1 MPYEQ
6 HRSIVWRLVMDLM
19 RARHKSV
26 LNKGRPL
33 GPDIMLLF
41 VLASVAATANKGLP
55 ATASKIAFYLEMPRE
70 TVRRR
75 LQELVELGLV
85 EREGDSYRQI
95 ARLTE
100 LQIKHVTKLI
110 RDAAAALAQIGQ

>member
-6 HRSIVWRLVMDLM
+6 HRSIVWQLVMDLM
-19 RARHKSV
+19 RARQKTV
-26 LNKGRPL
+26 LKRGPPRPH
-33 GPDIMLLF
+33 IMLLSG
-41 VLASVAATANKGLP
+41 LAAVPATANKGHP

-75 LQELVELGLV
+75 LQELVQLGLV

-100 LQIKHVTKLI
+100 LEIKHLAKLI

>member
-6 HRSIVWRLVMDLM
+6 HRSIVWQLVMDLM
-19 RARHKSV
+19 RARHKTV
-26 LNKGRPL
+26 LKGRPL

-100 LQIKHVTKLI
+100 LQIKHLAKLI

>member
-1 MPYEQ
+1 
-6 HRSIVWRLVMDLM
+6 
-19 RARHKSV
+19 
-26 LNKGRPL
+26 
-33 GPDIMLLF
+33 MLLF
-41 VLASVAATANKGLP
+41 VLASVAATANNGLP
-55 ATASKIAFYLEMPRE
+55 ANASKIAFYLEMPRE

-100 LQIKHVTKLI
+100 LQIKHLAKLI